1 MTTMTPKE
9 PERIL
14 GWAVDK
20 NLADFEP
27 LISNLRQE
35 GSSRADLVQYLGERI
50 KLVEARPT
58 ITDELDWDDIRA
70 KFEEWYVQAIADE
83 IRDEITQS
91 TEKIRELVTA
101 QLKGT

>member
-1 MTTMTPKE
+1 MNAKE

-35 GSSRADLVQYLGERI
+35 GSSRADLVQYLVERI
-50 KLVEARPT
+50 KLVESRLAESQKEVERLQG
-58 ITDELDWDDIRA
+58 EMNWR
-70 KFEEWYVQAIADE
+70 
-83 IRDEITQS
+83 
-91 TEKIRELVTA
+91 VT
-101 QLKGT
+101 